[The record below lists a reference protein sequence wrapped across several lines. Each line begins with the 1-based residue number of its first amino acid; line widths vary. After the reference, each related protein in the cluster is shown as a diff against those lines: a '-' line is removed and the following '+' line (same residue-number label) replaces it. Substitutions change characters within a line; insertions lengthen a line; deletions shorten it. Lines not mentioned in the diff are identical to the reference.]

1 MKTRLILAAML
12 LFTGTG
18 IAAALAGGGG
28 NFDFLND
35 ADRKVMQER
44 FVKEIYPMMQKDGK
58 NGCVGCHNGK
68 IVSSLKMTGNAE
80 KDFRMLLKEG
90 FFIPGDSGSVLTRI
104 QSTNRKQR
112 MPPPG
117 KGDPW
122 TKEEMEVLHKF
133 VVELDKKQ
141 QKKSK

>member
-12 LFTGTG
+12 LFTGAG